1 MDDLDSGTSTL
12 PGEDD
17 TLMENDD
24 LRFVPIPDSR
34 SIGQRDRDLSEVDR
48 VHFFNFYSLL
58 YLFTKK
64 QQNNNHFSEGCTKLS
79 LSPFFHR
86 LK

>member
-48 VHFFNFYSLL
+48 VHFFSFYSLL
-58 YLFTKK
+58 YLFTKIAAK
-64 QQNNNHFSEGCTKLS
+64 MII
-79 LSPFFHR
+79 FFQKAV
-86 LK
+86 LNFL

>member
-48 VHFFNFYSLL
+48 VHFFSFYSLL
-58 YLFTKK
+58 YLFTKNSSK
-64 QQNNNHFSEGCTKLS
+64 MIICQKAVLNFL
-79 LSPFFHR
+79 
-86 LK
+86 

>member
-17 TLMENDD
+17 TLIENDD

-48 VHFFNFYSLL
+48 VHFFSFYSLL
-58 YLFTKK
+58 
-64 QQNNNHFSEGCTKLS
+64 
-79 LSPFFHR
+79 FHSQKSSSKMIIF
-86 LK
+86 LKAVLTFL